1 MGGGR
6 DSAVEEEIQAERKA
20 GSKIEDR
27 EVQMSLVPQYLQD
40 SYRKWVRGRMA
51 KDNVWILRDHTVQG
65 VKAIVKLLVLFYV
78 PLEVI
83 KSF

>member
-6 DSAVEEEIQAERKA
+6 DSAVEEEIQVERKA

-40 SYRKWVRGRMA
+40 SYRK
-51 KDNVWILRDHTVQG
+51 
-65 VKAIVKLLVLFYV
+65 
-78 PLEVI
+78 
-83 KSF
+83 